1 MKDAVVYIVDDIE
14 ANRDLLVCLMQ
25 TADLAS
31 ESFASAED
39 FLDAFEPGPPACL
52 LLDVRM
58 PGMNGLELQRHLVDQ
73 GLRIPIIIV
82 TAHSDVHI
90 AIQAMKAG
98 AFDFV
103 EKPINNQQVLDLAL
117 NAIDESRRI
126 IAEEDEVRAITDR
139 LSCLTPREREV
150 LDMIVDG
157 EPNKRIAHSLGISE
171 RTVEVHRS
179 RVMEKMEA
187 PSLASLLKMT
197 MRIDPPA

>member
-39 FLDAFEPGPPACL
+39 FLDAYEPGPPACL

-103 EKPINNQQVLDLAL
+103 EKPINNQQVLDLVFS
-117 NAIDESRRI
+117 AIDESRRI
-126 IAEEDEVRAITDR
+126 VGEDNEVRAITDR
-139 LSCLTPREREV
+139 LSSLTPREREV

-187 PSLASLLKMT
+187 PSLAALLKMT